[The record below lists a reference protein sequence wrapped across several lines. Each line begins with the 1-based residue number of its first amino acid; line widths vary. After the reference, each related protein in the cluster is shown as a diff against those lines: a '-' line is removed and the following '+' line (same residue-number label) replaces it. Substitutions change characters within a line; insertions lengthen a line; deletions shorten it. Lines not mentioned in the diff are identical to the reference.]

1 MSALFLGMVL
11 ALEYDCIRIFRRVIR
26 HKNIWVM
33 SAEDI
38 LYWIYA
44 AVTVFCMTYE
54 VNDGILRGF
63 LVTGFLAGAVLY
75 RYAFGTFFVKYTTKF
90 INLCLKP
97 LKKALCLI
105 KIGVHK
111 ITGCIKAAAV
121 SIVKRAKSIIMPTI
135 RERETR
141 RKRQKQSAILGMVLA
156 FALVMIMG
164 AVIWS
169 GKRTLEKQ
177 NKEYQARVAQ
187 LQEQVEE
194 QQNRSDEIDE
204 YKKYIQ
210 TKKFAEEV
218 AKDKFGMI
226 YPDELVFKPEN

>member
-75 RYAFGTFFVKYTTKF
+75 RYAFGTFFCKIHYKIHKF
-90 INLCLKP
+90 MF
-97 LKKALCLI
+97 KAI
-105 KIGVHK
+105 E
-111 ITGCIKAAAV
+111 
-121 SIVKRAKSIIMPTI
+121 KS
-135 RERETR
+135 
-141 RKRQKQSAILGMVLA
+141 
-156 FALVMIMG
+156 
-164 AVIWS
+164 
-169 GKRTLEKQ
+169 TLF
-177 NKEYQARVAQ
+177 
-187 LQEQVEE
+187 
-194 QQNRSDEIDE
+194 D
-204 YKKYIQ
+204 
-210 TKKFAEEV
+210 
-218 AKDKFGMI
+218 
-226 YPDELVFKPEN
+226 

>member
-38 LYWIYA
+38 LYCIYA

-121 SIVKRAKSIIMPTI
+121 
-135 RERETR
+135 
-141 RKRQKQSAILGMVLA
+141 RKRGQG
-156 FALVMIMG
+156 
-164 AVIWS
+164 
-169 GKRTLEKQ
+169 
-177 NKEYQARVAQ
+177 N
-187 LQEQVEE
+187 
-194 QQNRSDEIDE
+194 
-204 YKKYIQ
+204 
-210 TKKFAEEV
+210 EV
-218 AKDKFGMI
+218 
-226 YPDELVFKPEN
+226 

>member
-38 LYWIYA
+38 LYWIY
-44 AVTVFCMTYE
+44 
-54 VNDGILRGF
+54 DGILRGF

-121 SIVKRAKSIIMPTI
+121 
-135 RERETR
+135 
-141 RKRQKQSAILGMVLA
+141 RKRGQG
-156 FALVMIMG
+156 
-164 AVIWS
+164 
-169 GKRTLEKQ
+169 
-177 NKEYQARVAQ
+177 N
-187 LQEQVEE
+187 
-194 QQNRSDEIDE
+194 
-204 YKKYIQ
+204 
-210 TKKFAEEV
+210 EV
-218 AKDKFGMI
+218 
-226 YPDELVFKPEN
+226 

>member
-75 RYAFGTFFVKYTTKF
+75 RYSAFYFIVVFEYSTFFVKYTTKF

-121 SIVKRAKSIIMPTI
+121 
-135 RERETR
+135 
-141 RKRQKQSAILGMVLA
+141 RKRGQG
-156 FALVMIMG
+156 
-164 AVIWS
+164 
-169 GKRTLEKQ
+169 
-177 NKEYQARVAQ
+177 N
-187 LQEQVEE
+187 
-194 QQNRSDEIDE
+194 
-204 YKKYIQ
+204 
-210 TKKFAEEV
+210 EV
-218 AKDKFGMI
+218 
-226 YPDELVFKPEN
+226 

>member
-54 VNDGILRGF
+54 VNDG
-63 LVTGFLAGAVLY
+63 FLAGAVLY

-121 SIVKRAKSIIMPTI
+121 
-135 RERETR
+135 
-141 RKRQKQSAILGMVLA
+141 RKRGQG
-156 FALVMIMG
+156 
-164 AVIWS
+164 
-169 GKRTLEKQ
+169 
-177 NKEYQARVAQ
+177 N
-187 LQEQVEE
+187 
-194 QQNRSDEIDE
+194 
-204 YKKYIQ
+204 
-210 TKKFAEEV
+210 EV
-218 AKDKFGMI
+218 
-226 YPDELVFKPEN
+226 

>member
-121 SIVKRAKSIIMPTI
+121 
-135 RERETR
+135 
-141 RKRQKQSAILGMVLA
+141 RKRGQGNEVLNTQ
-156 FALVMIMG
+156 
-164 AVIWS
+164 
-169 GKRTLEKQ
+169 GKRNKKKAAETVSNFRHGACICPCHDYGRCDLER
-177 NKEYQARVAQ
+177 QA
-187 LQEQVEE
+187 
-194 QQNRSDEIDE
+194 DTG
-204 YKKYIQ
+204 K
-210 TKKFAEEV
+210 AE
-218 AKDKFGMI
+218 
-226 YPDELVFKPEN
+226 

>member
-105 KIGVHK
+105 KIGVHLSL
-111 ITGCIKAAAV
+111 IHI
-121 SIVKRAKSIIMPTI
+121 
-135 RERETR
+135 
-141 RKRQKQSAILGMVLA
+141 
-156 FALVMIMG
+156 
-164 AVIWS
+164 
-169 GKRTLEKQ
+169 
-177 NKEYQARVAQ
+177 
-187 LQEQVEE
+187 
-194 QQNRSDEIDE
+194 
-204 YKKYIQ
+204 
-210 TKKFAEEV
+210 
-218 AKDKFGMI
+218 
-226 YPDELVFKPEN
+226 

>member
-1 MSALFLGMVL
+1 MPKRENPCLEGCFDDCKTNLVEGRTLLSALFLGMVL

-121 SIVKRAKSIIMPTI
+121 
-135 RERETR
+135 
-141 RKRQKQSAILGMVLA
+141 RKRGQG
-156 FALVMIMG
+156 
-164 AVIWS
+164 
-169 GKRTLEKQ
+169 
-177 NKEYQARVAQ
+177 N
-187 LQEQVEE
+187 
-194 QQNRSDEIDE
+194 
-204 YKKYIQ
+204 
-210 TKKFAEEV
+210 EV
-218 AKDKFGMI
+218 
-226 YPDELVFKPEN
+226 

>member
-44 AVTVFCMTYE
+44 AVTVFCMTY
-54 VNDGILRGF
+54 
-63 LVTGFLAGAVLY
+63 
-75 RYAFGTFFVKYTTKF
+75 AFCTFFVKYTTKF

-121 SIVKRAKSIIMPTI
+121 
-135 RERETR
+135 
-141 RKRQKQSAILGMVLA
+141 RKRGQG
-156 FALVMIMG
+156 
-164 AVIWS
+164 
-169 GKRTLEKQ
+169 
-177 NKEYQARVAQ
+177 N
-187 LQEQVEE
+187 
-194 QQNRSDEIDE
+194 
-204 YKKYIQ
+204 
-210 TKKFAEEV
+210 EV
-218 AKDKFGMI
+218 
-226 YPDELVFKPEN
+226 

>member
-1 MSALFLGMVL
+1 
-11 ALEYDCIRIFRRVIR
+11 
-26 HKNIWVM
+26 M

-111 ITGCIKAAAV
+111 ITGCIKAAV
-121 SIVKRAKSIIMPTI
+121 IHLHK
-135 RERETR
+135 
-141 RKRQKQSAILGMVLA
+141 
-156 FALVMIMG
+156 G
-164 AVIWS
+164 AVFLS
-169 GKRTLEKQ
+169 PLLLHTVLPVHKFPCHL
-177 NKEYQARVAQ
+177 
-187 LQEQVEE
+187 LQFHPNPKCADFLTIPQP
-194 QQNRSDEIDE
+194 
-204 YKKYIQ
+204 
-210 TKKFAEEV
+210 AE
-218 AKDKFGMI
+218 AAHTF
-226 YPDELVFKPEN
+226 L